1 MTRSERRWLA
11 IGILTGILVTAVAS
25 VLLIR
30 YQPPISSQ
38 DRTVESHPPESTS
51 SVPEPPVGGGQ
62 VAVQL
67 SPADQAKIGIQTSEV
82 RRESVRE
89 DILVIGRVEEP
100 ETAIATISTRF
111 GGRVERLFVNF
122 TGQPVKEGDPIAT
135 ISITGQAAGK
145 DDPVSSIYSRD
156 QIAAAEEY
164 QFALENR
171 KRASRPDAIA
181 QADALVEAS
190 RVRLERFGLA
200 PDQKDRALSAPEQP
214 IRITVNSTASGVV
227 RSRKVAVG
235 QFVNPGDAL
244 IELSDLGTVWVKAQ
258 VYDSDIARI
267 RPGVAGTITSEA
279 LPGLTLKA
287 TVAFI
292 DPNSDPVTRTTPV
305 RLQVNNPGTRLKPGM
320 VVQAALHMSLGMI
333 LTVPRD
339 AVIDSGSEKV
349 VYIARENGVFE
360 QKRVEVGTPVKDR
373 YPVKSGLSGGDKV
386 VSRGVFLVDSQTRL
400 SGTLTGMF
408 GGSKSFTDTTST
420 PAESTYK
427 LTFRIEPD
435 PPMGTKENT
444 IHVALTDPT
453 GKPVSD
459 AQIRLTFVMPAMPA
473 MNMPEMRNSADLKW
487 TGSEYTGPIQ
497 IMMAGGWNV
506 AIEARRG
513 DALLATAQTRINA
526 R

>member
-1 MTRSERRWLA
+1 
-11 IGILTGILVTAVAS
+11 
-25 VLLIR
+25 
-30 YQPPISSQ
+30 
-38 DRTVESHPPESTS
+38 
-51 SVPEPPVGGGQ
+51 
-62 VAVQL
+62 
-67 SPADQAKIGIQTSEV
+67 
-82 RRESVRE
+82 
-89 DILVIGRVEEP
+89 
-100 ETAIATISTRF
+100 
-111 GGRVERLFVNF
+111 
-122 TGQPVKEGDPIAT
+122 
-135 ISITGQAAGK
+135 
-145 DDPVSSIYSRD
+145 
-156 QIAAAEEY
+156 
-164 QFALENR
+164 
-171 KRASRPDAIA
+171 
-181 QADALVEAS
+181 
-190 RVRLERFGLA
+190 
-200 PDQKDRALSAPEQP
+200 
-214 IRITVNSTASGVV
+214 
-227 RSRKVAVG
+227 
-235 QFVNPGDAL
+235 L